1 MLSQSLFF
9 IAYLMTLPTIFMVP
23 FAGVVMYE
31 WLQYLPPYDIY
42 YAPPEGNFSL
52 IVGLLALFTWIG
64 KDKKEKPAAVGLITL
79 FAIYIIWVNITQ
91 ATTIMG
97 DMGVS
102 LWERALKMLV
112 FTFFLCFMMQT
123 RARLE
128 AFIWVLCLAIGNFVF
143 SGAIKTILSGG
154 GGETVVGGAA
164 NIIGDRV
171 YFAAVV
177 SAVIPLGRY
186 LRDNATLVPFPRY
199 VRLFVD
205 GFTIACLLSIIGCQ
219 ARTGVLCLGV
229 LGVFYFFKSKKKFL
243 YILSLPFLLGI
254 MYYFAP
260 PEWFGRM
267 DTMNDLSNDASVQG
281 RFDSWQWGWNFTLDH
296 PIVGGGFH
304 SFAGRREA
312 HNMYVETMADHGFPG
327 LGMLVL
333 LQLGTYLNCQI
344 IRSRTRKIPELSWAR
359 DLAGMIQLAE
369 VTFIVG
375 SMAISDS
382 TLSLGFEF
390 IALTVGLRGIVERHI
405 AAAKPVFQ
413 REELQS
419 VRTVLQPAPA
429 LVSAAGAVGF
439 RR

>member
-1 MLSQSLFF
+1 MRSQSLFF
-9 IAYLMTLPTIFMVP
+9 VAYLMTLPTVFMVP
-23 FAGVVMYE
+23 FAGVIMYE

-42 YAPPEGNFSL
+42 YAPPEGNFSV
-52 IVGLLALFTWIG
+52 IVGVLTLFTWAA
-64 KDKKEKPAAVGLITL
+64 KDKKERPAAIGLIVL
-79 FAIYIIWVNITQ
+79 FATYIIWVNVTQ
-91 ATTIMG
+91 MTTIMG
-97 DMGVS
+97 EAGVS
-102 LWERALKMLV
+102 LWERALKMLL
-112 FTFFLCFMMQT
+112 FTFVLCFMMQT
-123 RARLE
+123 RQRLE

-186 LRDNATLVPFPRY
+186 LRDNATLVPWPRY
-199 VRLFVD
+199 VRWFVD

-219 ARTGVLCLGV
+219 SRSGLLCLGV
-229 LGVFYFFKSKKKFL
+229 LGVFYFFKSRQKIL
-243 YILSLPFLLGI
+243 YLLTLPILIGV
-254 MYYFAP
+254 MYLFAP

-267 DTMNDLSNDASVQG
+267 ETMNDLSNDASVQG
-281 RFDSWQWGWNFTLDH
+281 RFDSWRWGWEFALNH

-304 SFAGRREA
+304 SFAGRLEA
-312 HNMYVETMADHGFPG
+312 HNMYVETLADHGFPG
-327 LGMLVL
+327 LGLLML
-333 LQLGTYLNCQI
+333 LQLVTYLNCQV
-344 IRSRTRKIPELSWAR
+344 IRGRTRKIAELSWAR

-390 IALTVGLRGIVERHI
+390 VALTVGLRGIVERHI
-405 AAAKPVFQ
+405 ASTKPVFQ
-413 REELQS
+413 TEEQRLA
-419 VRTVLQPAPA
+419 RPVLQPAPA
-429 LVSAAGAVGF
+429 FAPAASAVGF